1 MSRFENK
8 GQEELK
14 VIALGLVLL
23 AVLAWNF
30 WLPAAEDYFNMVSK
44 GKELRTNDLTNVD
57 FFVYYNTGGRFESG
71 ANPYYFDV
79 PVAGERLSQYWYPPT
94 FLPVYGW
101 FSRLTY
107 DQARLL
113 WAILYGLAFLGTFTL
128 LIFSVQ
134 AHLRLR
140 LFFLAAGLTL
150 TSAPLLTHIQV
161 GQADLFMAS
170 LTISGY
176 LLYARQRWV
185 GAAALFAT
193 AALLKV
199 SPVLFLIFFVV
210 GLRDVRFVVAF
221 ALSGLGLILVS
232 LVWVPFSLYPDYL
245 FNVLPE
251 VGRGATVWM
260 NQSVLKYLAEYKDL
274 SWIIALGGVLGY
286 TGFSWWVSQRLTIEQ
301 RSPRALLAEK
311 DLLSLALFMMNLMV
325 ILIFAG
331 RLWTMAYTWTILPG
345 SLLLVFLL
353 ETGLPRLYKA
363 LLSLGGILLHAKIY
377 GYPVLESMNLWGAL
391 LVLAML
397 AFLLLQASRKPKPGQ
412 NAP

>member
-1 MSRFENK
+1 
-8 GQEELK
+8 
-14 VIALGLVLL
+14 
-23 AVLAWNF
+23 
-30 WLPAAEDYFNMVSK
+30 
-44 GKELRTNDLTNVD
+44 
-57 FFVYYNTGGRFESG
+57 
-71 ANPYYFDV
+71 
-79 PVAGERLSQYWYPPT
+79 
-94 FLPVYGW
+94 
-101 FSRLTY
+101 
-107 DQARLL
+107 
-113 WAILYGLAFLGTFTL
+113 
-128 LIFSVQ
+128 
-134 AHLRLR
+134 
-140 LFFLAAGLTL
+140 
-150 TSAPLLTHIQV
+150 
-161 GQADLFMAS
+161 MAS

>member
-1 MSRFENK
+1 
-8 GQEELK
+8 
-14 VIALGLVLL
+14 
-23 AVLAWNF
+23 
-30 WLPAAEDYFNMVSK
+30 
-44 GKELRTNDLTNVD
+44 
-57 FFVYYNTGGRFESG
+57 
-71 ANPYYFDV
+71 
-79 PVAGERLSQYWYPPT
+79 
-94 FLPVYGW
+94 
-101 FSRLTY
+101 
-107 DQARLL
+107 
-113 WAILYGLAFLGTFTL
+113 
-128 LIFSVQ
+128 
-134 AHLRLR
+134 
-140 LFFLAAGLTL
+140 
-150 TSAPLLTHIQV
+150 
-161 GQADLFMAS
+161 
-170 LTISGY
+170 
-176 LLYARQRWV
+176 
-185 GAAALFAT
+185 
-193 AALLKV
+193 
-199 SPVLFLIFFVV
+199 
-210 GLRDVRFVVAF
+210 
-221 ALSGLGLILVS
+221 
-232 LVWVPFSLYPDYL
+232 
-245 FNVLPE
+245 
-251 VGRGATVWM
+251 M

-286 TGFSWWVSQRLTIEQ
+286 TGFSLWVSQRLTIEQ